1 MADVSVGAAGPMS
14 EAPQTGIAGRA
25 MLRMI
30 RGYQRFSATRPARCR
45 YTPTCSQYTVEAI
58 DQHGALRGGWL
69 GVRRL
74 CRCHPFGSHGYDPVP
89 GKD

>member
-1 MADVSVGAAGPMS
+1 MADVSAGAAGVVTDRRGPGML
-14 EAPQTGIAGRA
+14 GRA

-30 RGYQRFSATRPARCR
+30 RSYQRFSATGPPRCR
-45 YTPTCSQYTVEAI
+45 YVPTCSEYAVEAI
-58 DQHGALRGGWL
+58 DHHGALRGGWL
-69 GVRRL
+69 GVRRV

>member
-1 MADVSVGAAGPMS
+1 MAEISAGAPHAVT
-14 EAPQTGIAGRA
+14 ETPQPGVVARA

-30 RGYQRFSATRPARCR
+30 RGYQRVSVTRPPRCR
-45 YTPTCSQYTVEAI
+45 YTPTCSQYTVEAL

>member
-14 EAPQTGIAGRA
+14 EAPQTGLAGRA

-30 RGYQRFSATRPARCR
+30 RGYQRFSATRPPRCR

-69 GVRRL
+69 GVRRV

>member
-1 MADVSVGAAGPMS
+1 MTGRGGPGPVGRG
-14 EAPQTGIAGRA
+14 

-30 RGYQRFSATRPARCR
+30 RGYQRFSTTRPARCR
-45 YTPTCSQYTVEAI
+45 YVPTCSEYTAEAI
-58 DQHGALRGGWL
+58 DHHGALRGGWL
-69 GVRRL
+69 GVRRV